1 MRKKLLFAALLFG
14 GVVSYAQEVSKV
26 PAQETFDYSRCA
38 ISIISMGGGAFT
50 QGIDSCEFMSGKF
63 DINKIPCT
71 QIPVVGNEIVGKKK
85 QVLKEKAEEIR
96 KELLAKNVGKQVLD
110 YWLQYDGN
118 VFNSSLLAKRT
129 RYNKTDADVLN
140 ANVDKVNTLNVA
152 DKQLMGNSYVVVLSE
167 SKDAEGVDVY
177 VYHTILPGEILA
189 EVWNNWLDEDA
200 SPANRNFYNTL
211 KVDLELVAAI
221 YKKYQTL
228 ASFFVGDFVASIMEK
243 KKSPS
248 TIETTETLNKVLE
261 VLEHKIDKWQVT
273 GTIFHRHPI
282 AAKIGL
288 KEGMCNS
295 DRYRV
300 FKVVEDESGN
310 LEYKKVGFVRATE
323 VFDNRTNA
331 MGETDCSKFYKI
343 SGKTMKEGMF
353 LKEKKDLKMSVG
365 VSGGVL
371 GRYNYAQMDIDYLL
385 ETKNTLGMMY
395 FMGISIGYH
404 MGGKSTTTGSA
415 VADELLRPVYIPFS
429 LNGAVAIHPVRILE
443 IMPNIGIGCEG
454 CEMDNDKSN
463 NKYNNKYNNNKSLF
477 DGMAFFARSGVKV
490 GLQVFYPVQL
500 FVRADYSY
508 KFSQGEWY
516 IDTPNRFGKLSIGA
530 GVKVNL

>member
-26 PAQETFDYSRCA
+26 PAQETFDYNRCA
-38 ISIISMGGGAFT
+38 ISVISMGGGAFT
-50 QGIDSCEFMSGKF
+50 KGISNSEFMSGKF

-71 QIPVVGNEIVGKKK
+71 QIPNEIVGKKK
-85 QVLKEKAEEIR
+85 QVLKEKAEVIR

-140 ANVDKVNTLNVA
+140 ANADKVNTLNAA
-152 DKQLMGNSYVVVLSE
+152 DKRLIGNSYVVVLSE
-167 SKDAEGVDVY
+167 SEDAKGVDAY
-177 VYHTILPGEILA
+177 VYHTILPGEMLA

-200 SPANRNFYNTL
+200 SPANRTFYNTL
-211 KVDLELVAAI
+211 KVDLQLVAAI
-221 YKKYQTL
+221 NKKYEKPASNVLYASSIL
-228 ASFFVGDFVASIMEK
+228 AGDLGSSLRKMAAS
-243 KKSPS
+243 SS
-248 TIETTETLNKVLE
+248 TIDPVETLNEILGA
-261 VLEHKIDKWQVT
+261 LEHKIDKWQVT

-331 MGETDCSKFYKI
+331 MGETNCSKFYKI

-371 GRYNYAQMDIDYLL
+371 GRYNYAQVDIDYLL
-385 ETKNTLGMMY
+385 KTKNTLGMMY

-404 MGGKSTTTGSA
+404 MGEKSTTTGSA
-415 VADELLRPVYIPFS
+415 ATDELRPDYIPFS
-429 LNGAVAIHPVRILE
+429 LNAAVAIHPVRILE
-443 IMPNIGIGCEG
+443 IMPNIGIGGESC
-454 CEMDNDKSN
+454 CSSDNTKSN
-463 NKYNNKYNNNKSLF
+463 NSESLTKR
-477 DGMAFFARSGVKV
+477 MAYFAHGGVKV

>member
-26 PAQETFDYSRCA
+26 PAQETFDYNRCA
-38 ISIISMGGGAFT
+38 ISVISMGGGAFT
-50 QGIDSCEFMSGKF
+50 KGISNSEFMSGKF

-71 QIPVVGNEIVGKKK
+71 QIPNEIVGKKK
-85 QVLKEKAEEIR
+85 QVLKEKAEVIR

-140 ANVDKVNTLNVA
+140 ANADKVNTLNAA
-152 DKQLMGNSYVVVLSE
+152 DKRLIGNSYVVVLSE
-167 SKDAEGVDVY
+167 SEDAKGVDAY
-177 VYHTILPGEILA
+177 VYHTILPGEMLA

-200 SPANRNFYNTL
+200 SPANRTFYNTL
-211 KVDLELVAAI
+211 KVDLQLVAAI
-221 YKKYQTL
+221 NKKYEKPASNVLYASSIL
-228 ASFFVGDFVASIMEK
+228 AGDLGSSLRKMAAS
-243 KKSPS
+243 SS
-248 TIETTETLNKVLE
+248 TIDPVETLNEILGA
-261 VLEHKIDKWQVT
+261 LEHKIDKWQVT

-282 AAKIGL
+282 AAKIGR
-288 KEGMCNS
+288 KEGLRNS

-323 VFDNRTNA
+323 VFDNRTDA

-353 LKEKKDLKMSVG
+353 LKEKKDLKLSVS
-365 VSGGVL
+365 VSGVL
-371 GRYNYAQMDIDYLL
+371 GGYNYAQVDIDYLL
-385 ETKNTLGMMY
+385 KTKNTLGMMY
-395 FMGISIGYH
+395 FTGISIGYH
-404 MGGKSTTTGSA
+404 MGDKIVETGSKT
-415 VADELLRPVYIPFS
+415 ADELLRPHYIPFS
-429 LNGAVAIHPVRILE
+429 LNGAVAIHPIRILE
-443 IMPNIGIGCEG
+443 IMPNVGIGGDYCRLLG
-454 CEMDNDKSN
+454 DTSSDNDNSYSKRIA
-463 NKYNNKYNNNKSLF
+463 Y
-477 DGMAFFARSGVKV
+477 FAHGGVKV
-490 GLQVFYPVQL
+490 GLQVYYPVQL

-508 KFSQGEWY
+508 KFSQGELY
-516 IDTPNRFGKLSIGA
+516 VDTPNRFGKLSIGA
-530 GVKVNL
+530 GVKVNF

>member
-26 PAQETFDYSRCA
+26 PAQETFDYNRCA

-129 RYNKTDADVLN
+129 RYSKTDADVLN
-140 ANVDKVNTLNVA
+140 ANVDKVNTLNAA
-152 DKQLMGNSYVVVLSE
+152 DKKLIDNSYVVVLSE
-167 SKDAEGVDVY
+167 SGDGVDTY
-177 VYHTILPGEILA
+177 VFKAVLNGTVLT
-189 EVWNNWLDEDA
+189 EVWNNWLDKDA
-200 SPANRNFYNTL
+200 SAANKSFYDNL
-211 KVDLELVAAI
+211 KVDLEFVYAVNNTYESKGKKGSEKEIDPVA
-221 YKKYQTL
+221 
-228 ASFFVGDFVASIMEK
+228 
-243 KKSPS
+243 
-248 TIETTETLNKVLE
+248 TLNSALDALE
-261 VLEHKIDKWQVT
+261 RKIDKWQVT
-273 GTIFHRHPI
+273 STIFEVNPV
-282 AAKIGL
+282 AAKIGR
-288 KEGMCNS
+288 KEGLRNS

-310 LEYKKVGFVRATE
+310 LEYKKVGFVRATK
-323 VFDNRTNA
+323 VFDNRTDA
-331 MGETDCSKFYKI
+331 MGGTDCSKFYKI

-353 LKEKKDLKMSVG
+353 LKEKKDLKMSVS
-365 VSGGVL
+365 VSGVL
-371 GRYNYAQMDIDYLL
+371 GGYNYAQVDIDYLL
-385 ETKNTLGMMY
+385 KTQNTLGLMY
-395 FMGISIGYH
+395 FTGISIGYH
-404 MGGKSTTTGSA
+404 MGDNIDDTDSE
-415 VADELLRPVYIPFS
+415 VAYIPFS
-429 LNGAVAIHPVRILE
+429 LNGAVAIHPIRILE
-443 IMPNIGIGCEG
+443 IMPNFGVGVDYCELL
-454 CEMDNDKSN
+454 DDTSSN
-463 NKYNNKYNNNKSLF
+463 NNNSDSKRIAY
-477 DGMAFFARSGVKV
+477 FAHGGVKV
-490 GLQVFYPVQL
+490 GWQVFYPVQL

-530 GVKVNL
+530 GVKVNF

>member
-1 MRKKLLFAALLFG
+1 MRKKLLFVAFLFG
-14 GVVSYAQEVSKV
+14 SIVSYAQEVPKV
-26 PAQETFDYSRCA
+26 STQETFDYNRCA

-50 QGIDSCEFMSGKF
+50 KGISNSEFMSGKF

-85 QVLKEKAEEIR
+85 LVLNEKAEEIR
-96 KELLAKNVGKQVLD
+96 KELLAQNVGKQVLD
-110 YWLQYDGN
+110 CWLQYDGN

-152 DKQLMGNSYVVVLSE
+152 DKQLIGNSYVVVLSE
-167 SKDAEGVDVY
+167 SEDAKGVDAY
-177 VYHTILPGEILA
+177 VYHTILPGEMLA

-200 SPANRNFYNTL
+200 SPANRTFYNTL
-211 KVDLELVAAI
+211 KVDLQLVAAI
-221 YKKYQTL
+221 NKKYEKPASNVLYASSIL
-228 ASFFVGDFVASIMEK
+228 AGDLGSSLRKMAASSSAID
-243 KKSPS
+243 PV
-248 TIETTETLNKVLE
+248 ETLNEILGT
-261 VLEHKIDKWQVT
+261 LEHKIDKWQVT

-282 AAKIGL
+282 AAKIGR
-288 KEGMCNS
+288 KEGLRNS

-300 FKVVEDESGN
+300 LKVVEDESGN

-323 VFDNRTNA
+323 VFDNRTDA
-331 MGETDCSKFYKI
+331 MGETNCSKFYKI

-353 LKEKKDLKMSVG
+353 LKEKKDLKMSLG

-371 GRYNYAQMDIDYLL
+371 GRYNYAQVDIDYLL
-385 ETKNTLGMMY
+385 KTQNTLGMMY

-404 MGGKSTTTGSA
+404 MGEKSTTTGSA
-415 VADELLRPVYIPFS
+415 ATDELRPDYIPFS
-429 LNGAVAIHPVRILE
+429 LNAAVAIHPVRILE
-443 IMPNIGIGCEG
+443 IMPNIGIGGESC
-454 CEMDNDKSN
+454 CSSDNTKSN
-463 NKYNNKYNNNKSLF
+463 NSKSLTKE
-477 DGMAFFARSGVKV
+477 MAYFARGGVKV

-508 KFSQGEWY
+508 KFSEGELY
-516 IDTPNRFGKLSIGA
+516 VDTPNRFGKLSIGA
-530 GVKVNL
+530 GVKVNF

>member
-1 MRKKLLFAALLFG
+1 MRKKLLFVALLFG
-14 GVVSYAQEVSKV
+14 SVVSYAQEASKV
-26 PAQETFDYSRCA
+26 PTQETFDYNRCA
-38 ISIISMGGGAFT
+38 ISVISMGGGAFT

-71 QIPVVGNEIVGKKK
+71 QIGVVGNEIVGKKK

-96 KELLAKNVGKQVLD
+96 KELLAQNVGKQVLD

-353 LKEKKDLKMSVG
+353 LKEKKDLKLSVS
-365 VSGGVL
+365 VSGVL
-371 GRYNYAQMDIDYLL
+371 GGYNYAQVDIDYLL
-385 ETKNTLGMMY
+385 KTKNTLGMMY
-395 FMGISIGYH
+395 FTGISIGYH
-404 MGGKSTTTGSA
+404 MGKKIVETGSKT
-415 VADELLRPVYIPFS
+415 ADELLRPHYIPFS
-429 LNGAVAIHPVRILE
+429 LNGAVAIHPIRILE
-443 IMPNIGIGCEG
+443 IMPNVGIGGDYCRLLG
-454 CEMDNDKSN
+454 DTKSDNDNSYSKRIA
-463 NKYNNKYNNNKSLF
+463 Y
-477 DGMAFFARSGVKV
+477 FAHGGVKV
-490 GLQVFYPVQL
+490 GLQVFYPIQL

>member
-140 ANVDKVNTLNVA
+140 ANVDKVNTLNAA
-152 DKQLMGNSYVVVLSE
+152 DKKLIGNSYVVVLSDNADGK
-167 SKDAEGVDVY
+167 SVDTY
-177 VYHTILPGEILA
+177 VFKAVLNDTVLT
-189 EVWNNWLDEDA
+189 EVWNNWLDKDA
-200 SPANRNFYNTL
+200 SAANKSFYDNL
-211 KVDLELVAAI
+211 KVDLEFVYAVNNAYESKDDNKATKFKGLLSKGNMEVSPNDIDAVA
-221 YKKYQTL
+221 
-228 ASFFVGDFVASIMEK
+228 
-243 KKSPS
+243 
-248 TIETTETLNKVLE
+248 TLNSALDALE
-261 VLEHKIDKWQVT
+261 RKIDKWQVT
-273 GTIFHRHPI
+273 STIFAVNPV
-282 AAKIGL
+282 AAKIGY
-288 KEGMCNS
+288 KEGLRNS

-300 FKVVEDESGN
+300 FKVVEDENGN

-323 VFDNRTNA
+323 VFDNRTDA

-353 LKEKKDLKMSVG
+353 LKEKKDLKLSVS
-365 VSGGVL
+365 VSGVL
-371 GRYNYAQMDIDYLL
+371 GGYNYAQVDIDYLL
-385 ETKNTLGMMY
+385 KTKNTLGMMY
-395 FMGISIGYH
+395 FTGISIGYH
-404 MGGKSTTTGSA
+404 MGKKIVETGSKT
-415 VADELLRPVYIPFS
+415 ADELLRPHYIPFS
-429 LNGAVAIHPVRILE
+429 LNGAVAIHPIRILE
-443 IMPNIGIGCEG
+443 IMPNVGIGGDYCRLLG
-454 CEMDNDKSN
+454 DTSSDNDNSYSKRIA
-463 NKYNNKYNNNKSLF
+463 Y
-477 DGMAFFARSGVKV
+477 FAHGGVKV

-508 KFSQGEWY
+508 KFSEGELY
-516 IDTPNRFGKLSIGA
+516 VDTPNRFGKLSIGA
-530 GVKVNL
+530 GVKVNF